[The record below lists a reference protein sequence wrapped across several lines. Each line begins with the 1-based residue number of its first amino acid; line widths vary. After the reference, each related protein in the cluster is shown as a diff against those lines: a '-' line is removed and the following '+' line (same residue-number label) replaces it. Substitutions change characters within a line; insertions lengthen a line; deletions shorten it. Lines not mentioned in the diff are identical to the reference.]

1 MTTSVIHNVS
11 VLPLTHDPFPTFA
24 QSLREIVSG
33 LGDCVAEAMANK
45 RYDEAAEGLTQMNRL
60 TCIDNI
66 VVDRLLEGARNE
78 VKTADSDFT
87 LLTFPTPRTHA
98 LLRSRRGLHAT

>member
-1 MTTSVIHNVS
+1 M
-11 VLPLTHDPFPTFA
+11 
-24 QSLREIVSG
+24 SG
-33 LGDCVAEAMANK
+33 LGARVAEAMANK

-78 VKTADSDFT
+78 VI
-87 LLTFPTPRTHA
+87 
-98 LLRSRRGLHAT
+98 

>member
-1 MTTSVIHNVS
+1 
-11 VLPLTHDPFPTFA
+11 
-24 QSLREIVSG
+24 
-33 LGDCVAEAMANK
+33 MANK

-78 VKTADSDFT
+78 VKTADSDLI
-87 LLTFPTPRTHA
+87 LLHPQPLAHA
-98 LLRSRRGLHAT
+98 HSCAHVACTQLNAHRSSY